1 LKAIRPEITIGL
13 LLIVLGVIGY
23 VVGLE
28 LRDPARHQYLYPF
41 GQVAVIVAPITVVL
55 GVIIF
60 LWAFFST
67 YKFKMPSIKLPSPSS
82 QEPVQEPA
90 KQPQYY
96 SRNVPNNP
104 VTEANY
110 PEEDIQRI
118 LSEGE
123 QILLIAKQSR
133 YAPGGSM
140 ITPSSIYVT
149 NLRVIWRNPTM
160 FGLKKNYTDVDFSD
174 ISNIRMNS
182 GVFSTEI
189 YLKTRNLSDEIVLP
203 AIDKQDAEQV
213 NIIIR
218 KIIRGESSKQQSNRE
233 FTHTITKEKE
243 IIIKIRCRYCGNT
256 YEETLDKCPQCGG
269 RS

>member
-1 LKAIRPEITIGL
+1 MGI

-23 VVGLE
+23 IVGLE

-41 GQVAVIVAPITVVL
+41 GQVAVIVGPFTAIL
-55 GVIIF
+55 GALIF

-67 YKFKMPSIKLPSPSS
+67 YKFKMPSIEPSS
-82 QEPVQEPA
+82 PNLQEPIQ
-90 KQPQYY
+90 QPQNH
-96 SRNVPNNP
+96 SQNVPDYL
-104 VTEANY
+104 VKEEDY

-123 QILLIAKQSR
+123 RILLIAKQSR
-133 YAPGGSM
+133 FAPGGSM

-149 NLRVIWRNPTM
+149 NQRVIWRNPTM
-160 FGLKKNYTDVDFSD
+160 LGLKKNYIDVDFSD

-203 AIDKQDAEQV
+203 AIDKEDAEQV

-218 KIIRGESSKQQSNRE
+218 RGIRGESSKQQSNRE
-233 FTHTITKEKE
+233 FTHSITKEKE
-243 IIIKIRCRYCGNT
+243 VIIKVRCQYCKNT
-256 YEETLDKCPQCGG
+256 YEETLDKCPICGG
-269 RS
+269 HS